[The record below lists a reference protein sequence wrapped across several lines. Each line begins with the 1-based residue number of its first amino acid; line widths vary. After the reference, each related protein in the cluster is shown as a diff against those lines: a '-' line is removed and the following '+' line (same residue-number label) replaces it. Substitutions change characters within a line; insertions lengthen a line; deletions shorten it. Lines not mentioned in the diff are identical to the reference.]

1 MLLDR
6 IFSDLSHNHMIA
18 VTIDAWHLGIGHDLS
33 LSVSLRNV
41 RSNMGK
47 TKKYLLKAKNVKK
60 ETSHSK
66 PRGTNL
72 YSTQNFITIY
82 FHVIL
87 S

>member
-47 TKKYLLKAKNVKK
+47 TKN
-60 ETSHSK
+60 
-66 PRGTNL
+66 
-72 YSTQNFITIY
+72 IY
-82 FHVIL
+82 
-87 S
+87 